1 MRGKLAPQ
9 LCIGHRQHILAS
21 SHLGGLY
28 RLSVKHKLRFF
39 LRILQGQF
47 YASLLLV
54 NLRIHLHIAY
64 LRRHAQLHTAQHAV
78 PHYLRVVGVGMRQV
92 IYGYIV

>member
-1 MRGKLAPQ
+1 MTINQQSVALSLKAAHTKAHRFGLSARQHAQGVQVRVKLAPQ

-39 LRILQGQF
+39 LRIQQRYF
-47 YASLLLV
+47 
-54 NLRIHLHIAY
+54 
-64 LRRHAQLHTAQHAV
+64 
-78 PHYLRVVGVGMRQV
+78 
-92 IYGYIV
+92 